1 MRMKT
6 GTAILVI
13 SIIFILISCKR
24 PKNKEAISVTYSV
37 EALNSKLSKVTF
49 LLKNNDPVDY
59 FIPFIKPACNYSKF
73 SDKKL
78 SRGIQ
83 WNYVPTDSIVTPED
97 LRETGQ
103 LDSSTYDE
111 GKDTTFFYFRESY
124 VKNYYDS
131 ILKNFKD
138 KTELRFIYPYYYYAI
153 GNQCIYLKKGETK
166 EIISYLHHYYA
177 LNPKELLVSFNFNTD
192 SISMY
197 KEKYFEEIPEKIKSY
212 VLFRGQIKLN
222 P

>member
-1 MRMKT
+1 MKT
-6 GTAILVI
+6 GTALVVI
-13 SIIFILISCKR
+13 SIMFILLDCNK
-24 PKNKEAISVTYSV
+24 PKNKELISVTYSV
-37 EALNSKLSKVTF
+37 ETLNSKLFKVTF
-49 LLKNNDPVDY
+49 LLKNIDTVDY

-83 WNYVPTDSIVTPED
+83 WNFVPTDSILTPKD

-103 LDSSTYDE
+103 LDSSFYDNE
-111 GKDTTFFYFRESY
+111 KDTTFYYFRESY

-131 ILKNFKD
+131 ILINFKD

-153 GNQCIYLKKGETK
+153 GNQCVYLKKGETK
-166 EIISYLHHYYA
+166 RIISYLHHYYA
-177 LNPKELLVSFNFNTD
+177 LDPKGLRVSFNFNTD
-192 SISMY
+192 SISMF

-212 VLFRGQIKLN
+212 VLFKGQIKLN
-222 P
+222 H